1 MTKRQLNLA
10 GWLSIANAVLLAV
23 SFTMTVL
30 ATLLAKFATGDG
42 FVIVFVI
49 AFTLTLIIPM
59 IRHGFYLYTFY
70 CLKKILNSRFQF
82 RDADQ
87 FISQLL
93 RLNRLPFALVA
104 LNITLVLTL
113 GLIGRIR
120 GFGKFEVEAMGWIL
134 GGSLVLY
141 WLAMILTGI
150 FYMLTG
156 VEISR
161 LCRNRRKEV
170 LGAFSQS
177 LTITGWLLASL
188 FLAPLGFLFAV
199 QADVLLGSIFFN
211 IARES

>member
-1 MTKRQLNLA
+1 MTSRKLNLA
-10 GWLSIANAVLLAV
+10 GWLSITNAVLLPV
-23 SFTMTVL
+23 SLSMTVL
-30 ATLLAKFATGDG
+30 TLFARGDNQLI
-42 FVIVFVI
+42 F
-49 AFTLTLIIPM
+49 LIIALIITF
-59 IRHGFYLYTFY
+59 IRHGFYLYTFS
-70 CLKKILNSRFQF
+70 CLKKILNSRLQF
-82 RDADQ
+82 RDADK
-87 FISQLL
+87 FISQIL
-93 RLNRLPFALVA
+93 RLNRFPFVLVA

-113 GLIGRIR
+113 GLIERITGVR
-120 GFGKFEVEAMGWIL
+120 TLELEGLGWIL

-161 LCRNRRKEV
+161 LCRNRHQEV

-188 FLAPLGFLFAV
+188 FLAPLGFLFAI
-199 QADVLLGSIFFN
+199 QADVFLGSIFFN

>member
-10 GWLSIANAVLLAV
+10 GWLSIANAVLLPV

-30 ATLLAKFATGDG
+30 VTLWGQLTREGL
-42 FVIVFVI
+42 VIFLVI
-49 AFTLTLIIPM
+49 ALIMSI
-59 IRHGFYLYTFY
+59 IRHGFYLYTFS

-82 RDADQ
+82 RDADKL
-87 FISQLL
+87 ISQIL
-93 RLNRLPFALVA
+93 RLNRLPFVLIA

-113 GLIGRIR
+113 GLIERIT
-120 GFGKFEVEAMGWIL
+120 GVAKLEEGLGWMLVVSL
-134 GGSLVLY
+134 GLY
-141 WLAMILTGI
+141 GLAMIVTGI

-188 FLAPLGFLFAV
+188 FLAPLGFLFAI
-199 QADVLLGSIFFN
+199 QADVFLGSIFFN

>member
-10 GWLSIANAVLLAV
+10 GWLSIANAVLLSV

-42 FVIVFVI
+42 FVIFLII
-49 AFTLTLIIPM
+49 ALIIPI
-59 IRHGFYLYTFY
+59 IRHGFYLYTFS

-82 RDADQ
+82 RDADK
-87 FISQLL
+87 FISQII
-93 RLNRLPFALVA
+93 RLNRLPFVLIA
-104 LNITLVLTL
+104 LNITLI
-113 GLIGRIR
+113 LIGRIR
-120 GFGKFEVEAMGWIL
+120 GFGEFEVEGMGWIL
-134 GGSLVLY
+134 GGSLVVY
-141 WLAMILTGI
+141 GLAMIPTGI

-161 LCRNRRKEV
+161 LCRNRHQEV

-199 QADVLLGSIFFN
+199 QADVFLGSIFFN

>member
-10 GWLSIANAVLLAV
+10 GWLSIANAVLLSV

-49 AFTLTLIIPM
+49 VLTLIIPI
-59 IRHGFYLYTFY
+59 IRQGFYLYTFS
-70 CLKKILNSRFQF
+70 CMKKILNSRFQF
-82 RDADQ
+82 RDADK
-87 FISQLL
+87 FIFQII
-93 RLNRLPFALVA
+93 RLNRLPFVLIA
-104 LNITLVLTL
+104 LNITLI
-113 GLIGRIR
+113 LIGRIR
-120 GFGKFEVEAMGWIL
+120 GFGEFEVEGMGWIL
-134 GGSLVLY
+134 GGSLVVY
-141 WLAMILTGI
+141 GLAMIPTGI

-188 FLAPLGFLFAV
+188 FLAPLGFLLAI
-199 QADVLLGSIFFN
+199 QADVFLGSIFFN

>member
-10 GWLSIANAVLLAV
+10 GWLSIANAVLLPV
-23 SFTMTVL
+23 SFALVVL
-30 ATLLAKFATGDG
+30 VQFSSREYSQLILLL
-42 FVIVFVI
+42 V
-49 AFTLTLIIPM
+49 LIIPI
-59 IRHGFYLYTFY
+59 IRHGFYLYTFS
-70 CLKKILNSRFQF
+70 CLKKILTSRFQF
-82 RDADQ
+82 RDADK
-87 FISQLL
+87 FISQIL
-93 RLNRLPFALVA
+93 RLNRFPFVLIA

-113 GLIGRIR
+113 GLIERIT
-120 GFGKFEVEAMGWIL
+120 GVAKLEEGLGWMLVVSL
-134 GGSLVLY
+134 GLY
-141 WLAMILTGI
+141 GLAMILTGI

-177 LTITGWLLASL
+177 LTITGWLLACL
-188 FLAPLGFLFAV
+188 FLAPLGFLFAI

>member
-1 MTKRQLNLA
+1 MTSRKLNLA
-10 GWLSIANAVLLAV
+10 GWLSIANAVLLPV
-23 SFTMTVL
+23 SLSMTVL
-30 ATLLAKFATGDG
+30 TLFARGDNQLI
-42 FVIVFVI
+42 F
-49 AFTLTLIIPM
+49 LIIALIITF
-59 IRHGFYLYTFY
+59 IRHGFYLYTFS
-70 CLKKILNSRFQF
+70 CFKKLLNSRFQF
-82 RDADQ
+82 RDADK
-87 FISQLL
+87 FISQIL
-93 RLNRLPFALVA
+93 RLNRLPFVLVA
-104 LNITLVLTL
+104 LNITLFLTL
-113 GLIGRIR
+113 GLIERITGVR
-120 GFGKFEVEAMGWIL
+120 TLELEGLGWIL

-188 FLAPLGFLFAV
+188 FLAPLGFLLAI
-199 QADVLLGSIFFN
+199 QADVFLGSIFFN

>member
-10 GWLSIANAVLLAV
+10 GWLSIANAVLLPV
-23 SFTMTVL
+23 SFALVVL
-30 ATLLAKFATGDG
+30 VQFSSREYSQLILLL
-42 FVIVFVI
+42 V
-49 AFTLTLIIPM
+49 LIIPI
-59 IRHGFYLYTFY
+59 IRHGFYLYTFS
-70 CLKKILNSRFQF
+70 CLKKILTSRFQF
-82 RDADQ
+82 RDADK
-87 FISQLL
+87 FISQIL
-93 RLNRLPFALVA
+93 RLNRLPFVWIA

-113 GLIGRIR
+113 GLIERIT
-120 GFGKFEVEAMGWIL
+120 GVAKLELEGLGWMLVVSL
-134 GGSLVLY
+134 GLY
-141 WLAMILTGI
+141 GLAMILTGI

-188 FLAPLGFLFAV
+188 FLAPLGFLFAI

>member
-10 GWLSIANAVLLAV
+10 GWLSLANAVLLSV

-30 ATLLAKFATGDG
+30 VTLLAQFARGEG
-42 FVIVFVI
+42 LVIFWVI
-49 AFTLTLIIPM
+49 ALIIPI
-59 IRHGFYLYTFY
+59 IRHGFYLYTFS

-82 RDADQ
+82 RDADK
-87 FISQLL
+87 FISQIL
-93 RLNRLPFALVA
+93 RLNRLPFALIA
-104 LNITLVLTL
+104 LNITLV
-113 GLIGRIR
+113 LIGRIR

-188 FLAPLGFLFAV
+188 FLAPLGFLFAI
-199 QADVLLGSIFFN
+199 QADVFLGSIFFN

>member
-1 MTKRQLNLA
+1 MTSRKLNLA
-10 GWLSIANAVLLAV
+10 GWLSIANAVLLPV

-30 ATLLAKFATGDG
+30 ALFARGDNQLI
-42 FVIVFVI
+42 F
-49 AFTLTLIIPM
+49 LIIGLIITF
-59 IRHGFYLYTFY
+59 IRHGFYLYTFS
-70 CLKKILNSRFQF
+70 CFKKLLNSRFQF
-82 RDADQ
+82 READK
-87 FISQLL
+87 FIAQIL
-93 RLNRLPFALVA
+93 RLNRFPFILVA
-104 LNITLVLTL
+104 LNITLI
-113 GLIGRIR
+113 LIGRIR
-120 GFGKFEVEAMGWIL
+120 LFGNFEVEAMGWIL
-134 GGSLVLY
+134 GGSLVVY

-188 FLAPLGFLFAV
+188 FLAPLGFLFAI

>member
-10 GWLSIANAVLLAV
+10 GWLSIANAVLLPV
-23 SFTMTVL
+23 SLPMTVL
-30 ATLLAKFATGDG
+30 ARFPRGDNQLI
-42 FVIVFVI
+42 F
-49 AFTLTLIIPM
+49 LIIAL
-59 IRHGFYLYTFY
+59 IITFLRHGFYLYTFS
-70 CLKKILNSRFQF
+70 CFKKILNSRFQF
-82 RDADQ
+82 RDADK
-87 FISQLL
+87 FISQIL
-93 RLNRLPFALVA
+93 RLNRFPFVLVA

-113 GLIGRIR
+113 GLIERITGVR
-120 GFGKFEVEAMGWIL
+120 TLELEGMGWIL

-141 WLAMILTGI
+141 GLAMIVTGI

-188 FLAPLGFLFAV
+188 FLAPLGFLLAI
-199 QADVLLGSIFFN
+199 QADVFLGSIFFN